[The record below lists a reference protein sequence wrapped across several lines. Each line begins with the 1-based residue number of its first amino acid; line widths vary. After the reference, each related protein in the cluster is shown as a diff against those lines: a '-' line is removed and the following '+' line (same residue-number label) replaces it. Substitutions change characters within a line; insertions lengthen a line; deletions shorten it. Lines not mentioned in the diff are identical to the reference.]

1 MAGLILLVAGLL
13 LVIKGAHW
21 LVDGASSL
29 ARRLGVS
36 DLAIGLTVVAF
47 GTSLPE
53 LTVNIFAVVQDQPA
67 VAVGNVTG
75 SNICNILLILGIAS
89 LLCPLR
95 VQRSTTW
102 KEIPFSLL
110 AAVLL
115 ALMVSDKALDGA
127 MADTLSR
134 TDGLSLLAMF
144 VIFMAYIAGM
154 ARDLLPPE
162 LRDEHGISTLGKS
175 AAYVLLGIGVLIVG
189 GKLTVDG
196 ALKLAEAMGLSKSFI
211 AVTLVA
217 VGTSLPEL
225 ATSVV
230 AAYKKNADIAVGNVI
245 GSNIFNIFLILGISS
260 TLRPIPM
267 PADLYLSVYAGIAA
281 TVVLFTMLFVGKRH
295 TIGRWEG
302 AGLLGLYILYLI
314 LQPK

>member
-1 MAGLILLVAGLL
+1 MLGIILLVVGLC
-13 LVIKGAHW
+13 LVVKGADW

-53 LTVNIFAVVQDQPA
+53 LTVNIFAVVQNQPS
-67 VAVGNVTG
+67 VAVGNITG
-75 SNICNILLILGIAS
+75 SNICNILLILGISS

-110 AAVLL
+110 AQVLL
-115 ALMVSDKALDGA
+115 WIMLLDKFLDGA
-127 MADTLSR
+127 AGDTLSR

-144 VIFMAYIAGM
+144 IIFMAYIVGM
-154 ARDLLPPE
+154 AKNLHQS
-162 LRDEHGISTLGKS
+162 DEQDKAKILTLGKS
-175 AAYVLLGIGVLIVG
+175 LFLVLLGLGFLIAG
-189 GKLTVDG
+189 GKLVVDG
-196 ALKLAEAMGLSKSFI
+196 ALRLADWLGLSKSFI
-211 AVTLVA
+211 AVTVVA
-217 VGTSLPEL
+217 VGTSIPEL
-225 ATSVV
+225 ATSAV
-230 AAYKKNADIAVGNVI
+230 AAYKKKADIAVGNVV
-245 GSNIFNIFLILGISS
+245 GSNIFNILLILGISS

-267 PADLYLSVYAGIAA
+267 PADLYLSVYAGIFA
-281 TVVLFTMLFVGKRH
+281 TIVLFTTLFVGKRH

-302 AGLLGLYILYLI
+302 MGMLGLYILYLI